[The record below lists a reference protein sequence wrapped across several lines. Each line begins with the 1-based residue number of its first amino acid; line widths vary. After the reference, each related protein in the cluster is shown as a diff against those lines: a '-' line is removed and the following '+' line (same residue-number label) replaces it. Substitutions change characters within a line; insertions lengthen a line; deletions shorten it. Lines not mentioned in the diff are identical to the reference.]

1 MSPPSKLW
9 QTFTKINQISAKCNL
24 CNQIIKTSGNTS
36 NLKAHLEKH
45 TKKNADE
52 TEGTSTTKKKQ
63 VAISSFVSC
72 SQSSSQVQEY
82 GKRKRKKSSSLD
94 NVVYDPDDP
103 DEVILLIGFT
113 I

>member
-1 MSPPSKLW
+1 MAPPSKLW
-9 QTFTKINQISAKCNL
+9 KTFTKINQILAKCNL

-45 TKKNADE
+45 TKKNVDE
-52 TEGTSTTKKKQ
+52 TEGTTKKKQ

-72 SQSSSQVQEY
+72 SQNSSQVQEY
-82 GKRKRKKSSSLD
+82 GKRKKSSLD
-94 NVVYDPDDP
+94 NVVDDPDDP
-103 DEVILLIGFT
+103 DEVILLIGFK

>member
-1 MSPPSKLW
+1 MAPPSKLW
-9 QTFTKINQISAKCNL
+9 KTFTKINQTSAKCNL

-72 SQSSSQVQEY
+72 SQNIQIQEY
-82 GKRKRKKSSSLD
+82 GKRKKSSLD
-94 NVVYDPDDP
+94 NVVDDPDDP
-103 DEVILLIGFT
+103 DEVILLIGFK